1 MNSLLLVIDLQ
12 FAFINE
18 NTSFLP
24 QKIQELIN
32 SNKYNKVVFTRFVNS
47 KNSIYTDKLNYYA
60 CIGEDKEIVL
70 DVKNKKIL
78 DKKVYSAVNEEL
90 EEYIANNNI
99 DKIYVCGI
107 DTECCVLKTCLDL
120 FEKEYNVFVLKDYCA
135 CTHGVKS
142 HNNAIQILKRCMG
155 KEYVI

>member
-78 DKKVYSAVNEEL
+78 DKKVYSAVNKEL

-99 DKIYVCGI
+99 DNIYVCGI
-107 DTECCVLKTCLDL
+107 TIRLV
-120 FEKEYNVFVLKDYCA
+120 Y
-135 CTHGVKS
+135 
-142 HNNAIQILKRCMG
+142 KRR
-155 KEYVI
+155 K

>member
-1 MNSLLLVIDLQ
+1 M
-12 FAFINE
+12 
-18 NTSFLP
+18 
-24 QKIQELIN
+24 
-32 SNKYNKVVFTRFVNS
+32 
-47 KNSIYTDKLNYYA
+47 
-60 CIGEDKEIVL
+60 
-70 DVKNKKIL
+70 
-78 DKKVYSAVNEEL
+78 YSARNEEL

-142 HNNAIQILKRCMG
+142 HNNAIQILKRCIG